1 MPETRHK
8 QMDAIQFDNSSVLRH
23 FVLHKNQSTTIALVH
38 GLFTHE
44 GYWLPYLK
52 LMRRFRLIM
61 VGVAY
66 EHRQFDP
73 KFVSSSLE
81 GICRRESVDV
91 LVGHSLGA
99 SLVRA
104 TESKARK
111 VLICDVGRAR
121 RLQVPPF
128 GKAISTFE
136 KVSEAERA
144 RSFKNAQ
151 ELYAA
156 SSGLLE
162 GTELVFTP
170 TNDEY
175 FAYSDMPN
183 FVGTHFDIE
192 NAVSGLARSLHEG
205 AAQGNST

>member
-1 MPETRHK
+1 M
-8 QMDAIQFDNSSVLRH
+8 
-23 FVLHKNQSTTIALVH
+23 H

-52 LMRRFRLIM
+52 LLRSFRLIM
-61 VGVAY
+61 IGVSY
-66 EHRQFDP
+66 GHRQFDP
-73 KFVSSSLE
+73 QCAGSSLE

-104 TESKARK
+104 AESKARK

-128 GKAISTFE
+128 EKIIPTFE

-144 RSFKNAQ
+144 RSLKNAQ
-151 ELYAA
+151 ELYTA
-156 SSGLLE
+156 SDGFLE
-162 GTELVFTP
+162 GTELMFTP

-175 FAYSDMPN
+175 FAYSNKPN

-192 NAVSGLARSLHEG
+192 NAVCYLARSLHEE
-205 AAQGNST
+205 AAQESST

>member
-1 MPETRHK
+1 MLEIRHK
-8 QMDAIQFDNSSVLRH
+8 QVDVIQFGNSSLLRSS
-23 FVLHKNQSTTIALVH
+23 VLHKNQSTTIALVH

-52 LMRRFRLIM
+52 LLRGFRLIM

-81 GICRRESVDV
+81 DVCRKESVDV

-104 TESKARK
+104 TESKVRK

-128 GKAISTFE
+128 EKIIPALE

-151 ELYAA
+151 ELYTAT
-156 SSGLLE
+156 SGILE
-162 GTELVFTP
+162 GNELVFTP

-175 FAYSDMPN
+175 FAYSDKPN

-192 NAVSGLARSLHEG
+192 NAVSYLARSLHDVALER
-205 AAQGNST
+205 NST